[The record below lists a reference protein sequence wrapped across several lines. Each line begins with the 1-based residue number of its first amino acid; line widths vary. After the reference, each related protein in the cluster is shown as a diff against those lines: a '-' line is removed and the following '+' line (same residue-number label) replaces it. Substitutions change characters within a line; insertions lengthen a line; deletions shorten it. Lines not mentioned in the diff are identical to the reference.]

1 MRPCVA
7 GVRPP
12 PGPGA
17 KRRGPVKAIT
27 ESPSTLDNARAKLAN
42 ACDDLDVAVQALSE
56 GEGRADTVMASPGL
70 VALLL
75 RVVKARRQV
84 NGLELVAAAETAE
97 HRWLATRQ

>member
-1 MRPCVA
+1 M
-7 GVRPP
+7 
-12 PGPGA
+12 
-17 KRRGPVKAIT
+17 KAIT

-56 GEGRADTVMASPGL
+56 GDGGADTVMASPGL

-97 HRWLATRQ
+97 HHWLTTRQ